1 MVKYTRVVM
10 VALMV
15 TATSVLSFGSMSVN
29 AADNPFQPPGA
40 HVAPTP
46 SERVTLPSG
55 LTVDMILKGADRRVV
70 IIDGALLGVGDRV
83 KGYLITAIEQDRV
96 HLEREEERLEL
107 ETSPGIGSIRVY
119 KNSSNAAQS
128 AD

>member
-1 MVKYTRVVM
+1 MAAFMVM
-10 VALMV
+10 V
-15 TATSVLSFGSMSVN
+15 TSVLAFDSMSAN
-29 AADNPFQPPGA
+29 AANNPFQPPDA
-40 HVAPTP
+40 DVAPTP
-46 SERVTLPSG
+46 SDPATLPTG

-83 KGYLITAIEQDRV
+83 KGFLITAIEQDRI

-107 ETSPGIGSIRVY
+107 ETAPGIGSIRVY

-128 AD
+128 TERP